1 MIAAAV
7 LVTACTSSNVDPV
20 DDAAERKPAASETSA
35 RTGDSVRITSMRLD
49 APTASAAFEVTN
61 YEDEVYTYG
70 ITFEFLTLATEESQV
85 AATVQRTIP
94 SVRPGQ
100 TVKATVVA
108 PEGGGP
114 DPVSEIR
121 IADVT
126 PVPQDATASPARP

>member
-1 MIAAAV
+1 
-7 LVTACTSSNVDPV
+7 
-20 DDAAERKPAASETSA
+20 
-35 RTGDSVRITSMRLD
+35 MRLD

-108 PEGGGP
+108 PEGVAPIPCRRSGLLTSLRFPRTRLPLRLGLRGRVAPPPGP
-114 DPVSEIR
+114 IFTAEKAQAVL
-121 IADVT
+121 AD
-126 PVPQDATASPARP
+126 AK